1 MEAMPRLTESG
12 RRALDQIR
20 LIAADASD
28 AGLLARRALDAI
40 DSAVPF
46 DDGAVFGV
54 DHGSRVFNR
63 LLAYRGAE
71 PEALREWVRDVYLVA
86 REPGAMHFPTLL
98 GRGGGVAVYHEEP
111 ERWLR
116 APPPPVPSRALR
128 EAWRQWESPAGG
140 VARYGLAYRRK
151 WIAALQLSRLEPG
164 AGFRPAE
171 LELLERVAPTLAR
184 ALAERMSTPA
194 RPDAGGHPPAG
205 HLSFDERRRVVSV
218 SESGAV
224 WLASLSEGEAARSG
238 PDAAAGVPVAVQAL
252 LSRLAGSDDRSAR
265 LTAAGADGRPVEVS
279 AERAVRL
286 DPERGQEVAAGYSVL
301 VSAAPLSPD
310 RLTGA
315 QWAVAEA
322 VARGFSDREIA
333 DSLQISPS
341 TVHEH
346 VAALHE
352 LLGTRTRPRL
362 VAELAGALS
371 ARDR

>member
-1 MEAMPRLTESG
+1 MDAMPRLTESG

-40 DSAVPF
+40 DAAVPF
-46 DDGAVFGV
+46 DDGAVFGI

-71 PEALREWVRDVYLVA
+71 PLALRDWIRDVYLVA

-98 GRGGGVAVYHEEP
+98 GSIGGVAAYHEEA

-116 APPPPVPSRALR
+116 APPPPAPSRTLR

-140 VARYGLAYRRK
+140 VLRYGLAHRRR

-164 AGFRPAE
+164 AGFRPGE
-171 LELLERVAPTLAR
+171 LELLDRLAPTLAR
-184 ALAERMSTPA
+184 ALAERIGAAAP
-194 RPDAGGHPPAG
+194 PQAGGDPPAG
-205 HLSFDERRRVVSV
+205 HLSFDEKRRVVSV
-218 SESGAV
+218 SESGAL
-224 WLASLSEGEAARSG
+224 WLASLSEG
-238 PDAAAGVPVAVQAL
+238 DAAAPGAGPAATVPVAVQAL
-252 LSRLAGSDDRSAR
+252 LSRLAGSDDRAAWLSA
-265 LTAAGADGRPVEVS
+265 TGADGRPVAVT

-286 DPERGQEVAAGYSVL
+286 DPERGEEITGGYSVL
-301 VSAAPLSPD
+301 VSGGSLPSAA
-310 RLTGA
+310 LTGA

-322 VARGFSDREIA
+322 VARGLSDREIA
-333 DSLQISPS
+333 DSLQISPA

-352 LLGTRTRPRL
+352 LLGTSTRPRL
-362 VAELAGALS
+362 VAELAGA
-371 ARDR
+371 RTRER

>member
-1 MEAMPRLTESG
+1 MPRLTERG

-40 DSAVPF
+40 DTAVPF
-46 DDGAVFGV
+46 DDGAIFGI

-71 PEALREWVRDVYLVA
+71 PDALRGWIRDVYLVA

-98 GRGGGVAVYHEEP
+98 ASGGVAAYHEEA

-116 APPPPVPSRALR
+116 APPPPVPARMLR

-140 VARYGLAYRRK
+140 VFRYGLAHPRR

-164 AGFRPAE
+164 AGFRPGE
-171 LELLERVAPTLAR
+171 LELIDRIAPTLAR
-184 ALAERMSTPA
+184 ALAERMASPS
-194 RPDAGGHPPAG
+194 RPEPGGDPPAG
-205 HLSFDERRRVVSV
+205 HLSFDERRRVVSI
-218 SESGAV
+218 SESGAL
-224 WLASLSEGEAARSG
+224 WLSSLAEGDAGEAGDSTRG
-238 PDAAAGVPVAVQAL
+238 GVPVAVQAL
-252 LSRLAGSDDRSAR
+252 LSRLAGSDDRAAR
-265 LTAAGADGRPVEVS
+265 LTATAADGRPVELT

-286 DPERGQEVAAGYSVL
+286 DPERSEEIAGGYSVR
-301 VSAAPLSPD
+301 VSRASLDASA
-310 RLTGA
+310 LTGA

-322 VARGFSDREIA
+322 VARGLSDREMA
-333 DSLQISPS
+333 DALQISPA

-352 LLGTRTRPRL
+352 LLGTSTRPRL
-362 VAELAGALS
+362 VAELAGAL
-371 ARDR
+371 RTGGR